1 MFQAPDGSTQVQVT
15 FDKESV
21 WLNQKQMAIL
31 FGKDYKTISEHIRN
45 IYKEQELEKQ
55 STIWKSQTVQTEG
68 TRKVKRTVV
77 FYNLDVIISVG
88 YRVKSQ
94 RGTQFRIWATQKLR
108 DYLLKGYLLDQKRL
122 AETKLNDLERVVAL
136 IKKNIQQGGLSHE
149 ETSGLL
155 QVVTQYTHSWI
166 LLQKYDEDSLSIPV

>member
-77 FYNLDVIISVG
+77 FYNLDDNSDSV
-88 YRVKSQ
+88 
-94 RGTQFRIWATQKLR
+94 L
-108 DYLLKGYLLDQKRL
+108 
-122 AETKLNDLERVVAL
+122 
-136 IKKNIQQGGLSHE
+136 
-149 ETSGLL
+149 
-155 QVVTQYTHSWI
+155 
-166 LLQKYDEDSLSIPV
+166 